1 MVHALEEIKRLLRP
15 DASLIDIHPLREAPI
30 IQVHSAGGVVF
41 AEPSSGY
48 DYDDDLRHADD
59 ALTLAVDRDVFVL
72 DGSHD
77 FGFVTYASSVV
88 ELRDFLAVAGAY
100 DEGPRDQATQVK
112 LDELYAWVEAVMTS
126 SGEKAKVS
134 HRERARMT
142 QLIPVR

>member
-59 ALTLAVDRDVFVL
+59 A
-72 DGSHD
+72 
-77 FGFVTYASSVV
+77 
-88 ELRDFLAVAGAY
+88 
-100 DEGPRDQATQVK
+100 
-112 LDELYAWVEAVMTS
+112 
-126 SGEKAKVS
+126 
-134 HRERARMT
+134 
-142 QLIPVR
+142 